1 MPQRLWA
8 ILHQR
13 LHTSTKMSKNILWGI
28 LFVVIALTTTVWWK
42 TKQTNQ
48 TKTQNSTL
56 ATQPPKKHATQ
67 QHGILQKCQKMTP
80 LTQTKQKE
88 EEHTLKEGSS
98 YQEALLFEPLTL
110 EEAKLTTL
118 PRANVEPLMA
128 VTITNHALTS
138 LNKGDTLTL
147 TDIEGYDY
155 PLTIRSVTTYDD
167 GTISTTGVYSDEGID
182 YTTTITQAKGT
193 SYITL
198 STPRG
203 IYEIETKNDVGYVYS
218 ANEIRKRLQRGHKD
232 DTIPYQPQPK
242 KGE

>member
-8 ILHQR
+8 TLHQR
-13 LHTSTKMSKNILWGI
+13 LHTSTKMSKKILWGV
-28 LFVVIALTTTVWWK
+28 LFIVMILTTMMWWDDQ
-42 TKQTNQ
+42 QTNQ
-48 TKTQNSTL
+48 TRTQNSTL
-56 ATQPPKKHATQ
+56 ATQPQKKHATQ
-67 QHGILQKCQKMTP
+67 QHNVLQKSQKMTP
-80 LTQTKQKE
+80 LVQTEQKE
-88 EEHTLKEGSS
+88 EKKTLQKESS

-128 VTITNHALTS
+128 VTITNHALAS

-218 ANEIRKRLQRGHKD
+218 ANEIRKRLQRGRKD
-232 DTIPYQPQPK
+232 DTIPYQPQPH